1 MTSSV
6 CVVADG
12 LHLVE
17 PDLLAG
23 VEDERGDLSHH
34 LSFLLPHPVK
44 DLRRFPGQLLQ
55 QMLQSFCVYFAI
67 YIKVAPITLKGPK
80 LEIFVAEFFYTI
92 HACMSK

>member
-23 VEDERGDLSHH
+23 VEDERVLRGEGVDDVICRVLRGVDDVI
-34 LSFLLPHPVK
+34 FLVLRGGYDVICRV
-44 DLRRFPGQLLQ
+44 LRRG
-55 QMLQSFCVYFAI
+55 VYDVI
-67 YIKVAPITLKGPK
+67 CL
-80 LEIFVAEFFYTI
+80 
-92 HACMSK
+92 CCS

>member
-23 VEDERGDLSHH
+23 VEDERG
-34 LSFLLPHPVK
+34 VE
-44 DLRRFPGQLLQ
+44 RG
-55 QMLQSFCVYFAI
+55 V
-67 YIKVAPITLKGPK
+67 
-80 LEIFVAEFFYTI
+80 
-92 HACMSK
+92 